1 MERVIAQGFVEV
13 GSAGGGYLGKA
24 GQGWRYWQAWM
35 RKPSGVAALAADASC
50 RRLSRP
56 SSTSKRTGWAAKR
69 ARLSLVIAHG
79 ALSAPSPK
87 PDDWSDVSPE
97 EMAELERAAADEDGD
112 GVVPAEQFFAD
123 LGIAWPP
130 PARG

>member
-1 MERVIAQGFVEV
+1 
-13 GSAGGGYLGKA
+13 
-24 GQGWRYWQAWM
+24 
-35 RKPSGVAALAADASC
+35 
-50 RRLSRP
+50 
-56 SSTSKRTGWAAKR
+56 
-69 ARLSLVIAHG
+69 VIAHG